1 MKIVTV
7 GTGTIVEHFIETAKQ
22 INQVE
27 IVGSYSRDLARA
39 EKFSNKM
46 GIGKFYDSFSTV
58 VEDDEVNTVYIAS
71 PNALHF
77 MQAKYFLEN
86 NKNVIVEKPLVSESV
101 NAKELFKIAKE
112 NNLFIFEAISNVHT
126 PNFSLIKDYLPKLG
140 PIRMVQ
146 ANYSQYSSKYDA
158 FKSGERPN
166 VFNQE
171 FSGGALGDL
180 NIYNIQLIY
189 HLFGKPKEVT
199 YFPNMVREIDTSG
212 MLVMDYG
219 SFKANATAAKDSA
232 SQCYFQVQGED
243 GYIISLGATNE
254 LKNMRVKTKDEDFEL
269 DHNTEH
275 RLYGEIVAFST
286 LFLNNNL
293 EETYKKFEKSIEVV
307 EILEESWKQI
317 GYNYKDRK

>member
-22 INQVE
+22 MNQVE

-86 NKNVIVEKPLVSESV
+86 NKNVIVEKPLVSESK
-101 NAKELFKIAKE
+101 NAKELLKIAKE

-126 PNFSLIKDYLPKLG
+126 PNFALIKDYLPKLG

-146 ANYSQYSSKYDA
+146 ANYSQIGRASCR
-158 FKSGERPN
+158 ER
-166 VFNQE
+166 V
-171 FSGGALGDL
+171 
-180 NIYNIQLIY
+180 
-189 HLFGKPKEVT
+189 
-199 YFPNMVREIDTSG
+199 
-212 MLVMDYG
+212 
-219 SFKANATAAKDSA
+219 
-232 SQCYFQVQGED
+232 
-243 GYIISLGATNE
+243 
-254 LKNMRVKTKDEDFEL
+254 
-269 DHNTEH
+269 
-275 RLYGEIVAFST
+275 
-286 LFLNNNL
+286 
-293 EETYKKFEKSIEVV
+293 
-307 EILEESWKQI
+307 
-317 GYNYKDRK
+317 